1 MIFAFHIP
9 KEMRSLLP
17 QDLAVAEL
25 HQYLLGAVGPR
36 PIAFVSTIDAEGR
49 VNLAPYSFFNIFS
62 VAPPIAIFSPARRG
76 RDNTTKHSYENAKAV
91 PECVINI
98 VNHAMVEQMS
108 LASTEYAQGINE
120 FEKAGLTQL
129 PSDLV
134 RPPRVGE
141 SPVQLE
147 CKINQVIELG
157 QNGGAGNLVV
167 CEIIKIHIRTEV
179 LNEDGKIDPLK
190 MDQVARMGGHWYT
203 RASAGLFQLPQPT
216 TKIAIGFDQ
225 LPEDVRTSR
234 VLTGNE
240 LAKLA
245 GVEHLPDETSVNEY
259 KLMELSDLFIEL
271 ENQPQQL
278 EEALHQRAQTLL
290 AQSDTE
296 SAWKTLLAF
305 NN

>member
-1 MIFAFHIP
+1 MLNLNP
-9 KEMRSLLP
+9 QELLVP
-17 QDLAVAEL
+17 EL
-25 HQYLLGAVGPR
+25 HQYLLGSVGPR
-36 PIAFVSTIDAEGR
+36 PIAFVSTIDEEGN

-108 LASTEYAQGINE
+108 LASTEYAKGINE
-120 FEKAGLTQL
+120 FEKAGLTPVQ
-129 PSDLV
+129 SDLV

-141 SPVQLE
+141 SPVQFE

-179 LNEDGKIDPLK
+179 LNEDGKIDPIK

-203 RASAGLFQLPQPT
+203 RAKAGLFQLPQPT

-225 LPEDVRTSR
+225 LPADVRTSR
-234 VLTGNE
+234 ILTGNE

-259 KLMELSDLFIEL
+259 KLIELSDLFIEL
-271 ENQPQQL
+271 ENNPEEL
-278 EEALHQRAQTLL
+278 EMALHTRAQNLL
-290 AQSDTE
+290 AQNDIE

>member
-1 MIFAFHIP
+1 
-9 KEMRSLLP
+9 MRSILP
-17 QDLAVAEL
+17 ADLAVAEL

-36 PIAFVSTIDAEGR
+36 PIAFVSTIDVEGN

-62 VAPPIAIFSPARRG
+62 VNPPIAIFSPARRG
-76 RDNTTKHSYENAKAV
+76 RDNTTKHTYENAKQVA
-91 PECVINI
+91 ECVINI
-98 VNHAMVEQMS
+98 VNHDMVEQMS
-108 LASTEYAQGINE
+108 LTSTEYASGVNE
-120 FEKAGLTQL
+120 FEKAGLTAV

-134 RPPRVGE
+134 GPPRVGE
-141 SPVQLE
+141 SYVQME

-157 QNGGAGNLVV
+157 PNGGAGNLVV
-167 CEIIKIHIRTEV
+167 CEIIKMHIREEV
-179 LNEDGKIDPLK
+179 LNADGKIDPMK

-203 RASAGLFQLPQPT
+203 RANAGLFQLPQPT

-225 LPEDVRTSR
+225 LPKDVLNSS

-259 KLMELSDLFIEL
+259 KLIELSEIFISLEDSPNEL
-271 ENQPQQL
+271 EK
-278 EEALHQRAQTLL
+278 ALHQRAKECL
-290 AQSDTE
+290 ADNDIE
-296 SAWKTLLAF
+296 GAWKSLLAF

>member
-1 MIFAFHIP
+1 ML
-9 KEMRSLLP
+9 SLNP
-17 QDLAVAEL
+17 QELAVPEL
-25 HQYLLGAVGPR
+25 HHYLLGSVGPR
-36 PIAFVSTIDAEGR
+36 PIAFVSTIDEEGN

-98 VNHAMVEQMS
+98 VTHAMVEQMS
-108 LASTEYAQGINE
+108 LASTEYAKGINE
-120 FEKAGLTQL
+120 FEKAGLTPVQ
-129 PSDLV
+129 SDLV

-141 SPVQLE
+141 SPVQFE

-179 LNEDGKIDPLK
+179 LNEDGKIDPIK

-203 RASAGLFQLPQPT
+203 RAKAGLFQLPQPT

-225 LPEDVRTSR
+225 LPADVRTSR
-234 VLTGNE
+234 ILTGNE

-259 KLMELSDLFIEL
+259 KLIELSDLFIEL
-271 ENQPQQL
+271 ENNPEEL
-278 EEALHQRAQTLL
+278 EMALHTRAQNLL
-290 AQSDTE
+290 AQNDIE

>member
-1 MIFAFHIP
+1 
-9 KEMRSLLP
+9 
-17 QDLAVAEL
+17 L
-25 HQYLLGAVGPR
+25 HQYLLGSVGPR
-36 PIAFVSTIDAEGR
+36 PIAFVSTIDEEGN

-108 LASTEYAQGINE
+108 LASTEYAKGINE
-120 FEKAGLTQL
+120 FEKAGLTPVQ
-129 PSDLV
+129 SELV

-141 SPVQLE
+141 SPVQFE

-179 LNEDGKIDPLK
+179 LNEDGKIDPIK

-203 RASAGLFQLPQPT
+203 RAKAGLFQLPQPT

-225 LPEDVRTSR
+225 LPADVRTSR
-234 VLTGNE
+234 ILTGNE

-259 KLMELSDLFIEL
+259 KLIELSDLFIEL
-271 ENQPQQL
+271 ENNPEEL
-278 EEALHQRAQTLL
+278 EMALHTRAQNLL
-290 AQSDTE
+290 AQNDTE

>member
-1 MIFAFHIP
+1 
-9 KEMRSLLP
+9 
-17 QDLAVAEL
+17 
-25 HQYLLGAVGPR
+25 
-36 PIAFVSTIDAEGR
+36 
-49 VNLAPYSFFNIFS
+49 
-62 VAPPIAIFSPARRG
+62 
-76 RDNTTKHSYENAKAV
+76 
-91 PECVINI
+91 
-98 VNHAMVEQMS
+98 MS
-108 LASTEYAQGINE
+108 LASTEYAKGINE
-120 FEKAGLTQL
+120 FEKAGLTPVQ
-129 PSDLV
+129 SDLV

-141 SPVQLE
+141 SPVQFE

-179 LNEDGKIDPLK
+179 LNEDGKIDPIK

-203 RASAGLFQLPQPT
+203 RAKAGLFQLPQPT

-225 LPEDVRTSR
+225 LPADVRTSR
-234 VLTGNE
+234 ILTGNE

-259 KLMELSDLFIEL
+259 KLIELSDLFIEL
-271 ENQPQQL
+271 ENNPEEL
-278 EEALHQRAQTLL
+278 EMALHTRAQNLL
-290 AQSDTE
+290 AQNDIE

>member
-1 MIFAFHIP
+1 ML
-9 KEMRSLLP
+9 SLNP
-17 QDLAVAEL
+17 QELLVPEL
-25 HQYLLGAVGPR
+25 HQYLLGSVGPR
-36 PIAFVSTIDAEGR
+36 PIAFVSTIDEEGN

-108 LASTEYAQGINE
+108 LASTEYAKGINE
-120 FEKAGLTQL
+120 FEKAGLTPVQ
-129 PSDLV
+129 SELV

-141 SPVQLE
+141 SPVQFE

-179 LNEDGKIDPLK
+179 LNEDGKIDPIK

-203 RASAGLFQLPQPT
+203 RAKAGLFQLPQPT

-225 LPEDVRTSR
+225 LPADVRTSR
-234 VLTGNE
+234 ILTGNE

-259 KLMELSDLFIEL
+259 KLIELSDLFIEL
-271 ENQPQQL
+271 ENNPEEL
-278 EEALHQRAQTLL
+278 EMALHTRAQNLL
-290 AQSDTE
+290 AQNDIE

>member
-1 MIFAFHIP
+1 ML
-9 KEMRSLLP
+9 SLNP
-17 QDLAVAEL
+17 QELLVPEL
-25 HQYLLGAVGPR
+25 HQYLLGSVGPR
-36 PIAFVSTIDAEGR
+36 PIAFVSTIDEEGN

-108 LASTEYAQGINE
+108 LASTEYAKGINE
-120 FEKAGLTQL
+120 FEKAGLTPVQ
-129 PSDLV
+129 SDLV

-141 SPVQLE
+141 SPVQFE

-179 LNEDGKIDPLK
+179 LNEDGKIDPIK

-203 RASAGLFQLPQPT
+203 RAKAGLFQLPQPT

-225 LPEDVRTSR
+225 LPADVRTSR
-234 VLTGNE
+234 ILTGNE

-259 KLMELSDLFIEL
+259 KLIELSDLFIEL
-271 ENQPQQL
+271 ENNADEL
-278 EEALHQRAQTLL
+278 EMALHTRAQNLL
-290 AQSDTE
+290 AQNDTE

>member
-1 MIFAFHIP
+1 ML
-9 KEMRSLLP
+9 SLNP
-17 QDLAVAEL
+17 QELAVPEL
-25 HQYLLGAVGPR
+25 HQYLLGSVGPR
-36 PIAFVSTIDAEGR
+36 PIAFVSTIDEEGN

-98 VNHAMVEQMS
+98 VTHAMVEQMS
-108 LASTEYAQGINE
+108 LASTEYAKGINE
-120 FEKAGLTQL
+120 FEKAGLTPVQ
-129 PSDLV
+129 SDLV

-141 SPVQLE
+141 SPVQFE
-147 CKINQVIELG
+147 CKINEVIELG

-203 RASAGLFQLPQPT
+203 RAKAGLFQLPQPT
-216 TKIAIGFDQ
+216 TRIAIGFDQ
-225 LPEDVRTSR
+225 LPGDVRTSR
-234 VLTGNE
+234 ILTGNE

-259 KLMELSDLFIEL
+259 KLIELSDLFIEL
-271 ENQPQQL
+271 ENNADEL
-278 EEALHQRAQTLL
+278 EMALHTRAQNLL
-290 AQSDTE
+290 AQNDIE